1 MLLRFRKKKK
11 TKSRSNKLLR
21 SAADVFV
28 NVNRYF
34 SLPYKTVATMVALFY
49 FDTMPKC

>member
-1 MLLRFRKKKK
+1 MIHSQMLLRFRKKKKK

-28 NVNRYF
+28 QGV
-34 SLPYKTVATMVALFY
+34 LGVHGLDVHGP
-49 FDTMPKC
+49 